1 MSHFDGP
8 GSKMRAE
15 FHKAKEDKERMAT
28 LNAALDEKFKL
39 IRAGTFRSKTVD
51 PTLKKNLCLIMQC
64 IKSSIPHLP
73 KLKTLSLY
81 CIC

>member
-15 FHKAKEDKERMAT
+15 FHKAKEDKERMAK

-51 PTLKKNLCLIMQC
+51 PTLKK
-64 IKSSIPHLP
+64 
-73 KLKTLSLY
+73 Y
-81 CIC
+81 V